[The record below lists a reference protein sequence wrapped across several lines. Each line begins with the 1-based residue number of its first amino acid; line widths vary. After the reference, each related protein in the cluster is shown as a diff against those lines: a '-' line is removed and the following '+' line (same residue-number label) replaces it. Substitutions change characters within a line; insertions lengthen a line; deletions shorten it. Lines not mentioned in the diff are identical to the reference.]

1 MTLKRVKYLY
11 VTDDGKLIA
20 DLVSGE
26 KAVFLLSQENAGK
39 PGGVAELNRD
49 GKLPSNCLPSTVA
62 GQADIEGVRITLTR
76 AALRLLSTQNK
87 DGGWEWMNPDTN
99 PNHGIPSP
107 YNTLGVTG
115 QGILDCYRIG
125 AQKRCLKAC
134 EDVYDAM
141 VANSKDP
148 NPSIHRIRGP
158 DIGFLVELSEAT
170 GDAAYASF
178 AKTRWASARTEFGS
192 GTATGFAEYIRDVRK
207 GQNLPAVISWDINLY
222 IQSLLA
228 LNSYFPDEGFAGE
241 AKDMAEVVYNSLYV
255 SPVDFDITDDTSNEF
270 WVGISGALDA
280 FVTTD
285 THATESAALATQLE
299 GGQEDDGHW
308 PGVDDGSDAQ
318 TTAYAVLALIH
329 AESDR
334 PVVAGVNYL
343 VGSQQANGGWLYDG
357 GENTEVTSEATQ
369 AIYHFTF

>member
-1 MTLKRVKYLY
+1 MVEKKIYADVEGGGKAVIGTVDSLTGRIKYLY
-11 VTDDGKLIA
+11 ID
-20 DLVSGE
+20 
-26 KAVFLLSQENAGK
+26 NRGK
-39 PGGVAELNRD
+39 PGQVAELNHD
-49 GKLPSNCLPSTVA
+49 DKLPSQNLPPTVA
-62 GQADIEGVRITLTR
+62 SRGDVEGTRVSLTS

-125 AQKRCLKAC
+125 AQNRCLKAC
-134 EDVYDAM
+134 KEVYDAM
-141 VANSKDP
+141 VTNSEDA
-148 NPSIHRIRGP
+148 NPSKHRIRGP

-170 GDAAYASF
+170 GDATYANF
-178 AKTRWASARTEFGS
+178 AKARWASAKAEFGG

-228 LNSYFPDEGFAGE
+228 LDRYFPGEGFAGE
-241 AKDMAEVVYNSLYV
+241 AKAMVEVVYNSLYV
-255 SPVDFDITDDTSNEF
+255 PPVDFDITDDTLNEF
-270 WVGISGALDA
+270 WIGISGALDA
-280 FVTTD
+280 FVTTN
-285 THATESAALATQLE
+285 THTTESAALATQLE

-308 PGVDDGSDAQ
+308 PGVDDGSDVQ
-318 TTAYAVLALIH
+318 TTAYVVLALIH

-343 VGSQQANGGWLYDG
+343 VSSQQANGGWLYDG
-357 GENTEVTSEATQ
+357 GENTEVTSESIQ
-369 AIYHFTF
+369 AIYHFAF